1 MNSKCVAVLAT
12 SHTAIAK
19 ALIAQGFFL
28 VADLP
33 KPVRMEH
40 TPRGML
46 IARVS

>member
-1 MNSKCVAVLAT
+1 MTSKCVAVIAT
-12 SHTAIAK
+12 NRTAIIK
-19 ALIAQGFFL
+19 ALLAQGFFL

-33 KPVRMEH
+33 KPVRLEP

>member
-12 SHTAIAK
+12 YQTAIAK

-28 VADLP
+28 VVDLP
-33 KPVRMEH
+33 KPVRLEH

>member
-1 MNSKCVAVLAT
+1 MTNKCVAVIAT

-19 ALIAQGFFL
+19 ALLAQGFFL

-33 KPVRMEH
+33 KPVRLEH